1 MNCLKSSVKLKLLWQ
16 FHSVM
21 PPPLSLSQ
29 SALTRYFTLSLTIAL
44 FFATHS
50 ARVLSVRNIDSS
62 LFLSLSLF
70 LCVWFQVI
78 LNKDF
83 ANLEN
88 LVWTSKRVFCCYIFS
103 PKETAQNSK
112 PALACS
118 THTHKLTRT
127 AASTRL
133 RCDSWDVDCGQRCNC
148 SEQEVKGVSQV
159 KGKEQQQQH
168 LVKTAQQQ
176 QLQCQCSST
185 GNTSNKYTQNSRVEK
200 IYICMFIIPLRFVSL
215 HWAAAAE
222 QLLVLMVITIA
233 TRLWPVVQR
242 LWDIKR
248 ILRWLN

>member
-21 PPPLSLSQ
+21 PPPLSLPIRSH
-29 SALTRYFTLSLTIAL
+29 ALFYTLFNTALSLTIAL

-62 LFLSLSLF
+62 LFLSLSLC
-70 LCVWFQVI
+70 LWFQVI

-118 THTHKLTRT
+118 THTHKLTRSRVDAT
-127 AASTRL
+127 EMRLLRRRL
-133 RCDSWDVDCGQRCNC
+133 RAALQLQRTRSKRRFS
-148 SEQEVKGVSQV
+148 SER
-159 KGKEQQQQH
+159 
-168 LVKTAQQQ
+168 KTATTTTFGENGTTTTTTM
-176 QLQCQCSST
+176 S
-185 GNTSNKYTQNSRVEK
+185 
-200 IYICMFIIPLRFVSL
+200 M
-215 HWAAAAE
+215 
-222 QLLVLMVITIA
+222 
-233 TRLWPVVQR
+233 
-242 LWDIKR
+242 
-248 ILRWLN
+248 